1 MITAKEAR
9 FETENRE
16 TINAIE
22 EDLNTAILYSIASGS
37 YIADTAIPSDL
48 SANVQEKLKEELE
61 ALGYSVEFPVS
72 PKKRGGSKV
81 VVSWMNA
88 KTE

>member
-1 MITAKEAR
+1 MITAKEAK
-9 FETENRE
+9 FESENRE
-16 TINAIE
+16 TINNIMTSLE
-22 EDLNTAILYSIASGS
+22 EAILKSIESGS
-37 YIADTAIPSDL
+37 YIADATIPSDL

-61 ALGYSVEFPVS
+61 ALGYSVEFPIS

>member
-1 MITAKEAR
+1 MITAKEAK
-9 FETENRE
+9 FESENRE
-16 TINAIE
+16 TINNIMTSLE
-22 EDLNTAILYSIASGS
+22 EAILKSIESGG
-37 YIADTAIPSDL
+37 YIADTTIPSDL

-61 ALGYSVEFPVS
+61 ALGYSVEFPIS